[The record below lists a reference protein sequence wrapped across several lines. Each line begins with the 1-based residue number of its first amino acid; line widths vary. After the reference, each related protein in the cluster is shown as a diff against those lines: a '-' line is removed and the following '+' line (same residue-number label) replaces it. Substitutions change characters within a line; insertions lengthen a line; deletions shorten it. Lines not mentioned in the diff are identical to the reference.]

1 MFAHSTPLLGGTMRR
16 FAELRRV
23 LIIGAVVLSGGCK
36 GVFGSDGARFQ
47 VVISRDGGSQP
58 ASNVS
63 ADSAGALADHG
74 DENRY
79 LGLWRFQ
86 TATVTLSSILVR
98 TEDGELV
105 DLDLDLPIDV
115 DVVKIDGGKQ
125 LQLPDGFLPSDTYD
139 QVVLVITAVEG
150 TLRDGTIVTIQPP
163 GGGWTSVIPIC
174 PIEVAEGATTAVGIG
189 LNVRGSFLSVGNW
202 WSFQPRFRS
211 LNECDD
217 DSDDDEGHA

>member
-1 MFAHSTPLLGGTMRR
+1 MRR
-16 FAELRRV
+16 IAELKRALV
-23 LIIGAVVLSGGCK
+23 IGAIVLTAGCK
-36 GVFGSDGARFQ
+36 GFFGSDGARFQ
-47 VVISRDGGSQP
+47 VVISRDGSSP
-58 ASNVS
+58 PVSSVS
-63 ADSAGALADHG
+63 ADSSGAFADR
-74 DENRY
+74 DDDNSN

-98 TEDGELV
+98 TGNGELV
-105 DLDLDLPIDV
+105 DLDLNLPIDV

-174 PIEVAEGATTAVGIG
+174 PIEVAEGATTTVGIA

-211 LNECDD
+211 TNECGN
-217 DSDDDEGHA
+217 DSDDDESHA